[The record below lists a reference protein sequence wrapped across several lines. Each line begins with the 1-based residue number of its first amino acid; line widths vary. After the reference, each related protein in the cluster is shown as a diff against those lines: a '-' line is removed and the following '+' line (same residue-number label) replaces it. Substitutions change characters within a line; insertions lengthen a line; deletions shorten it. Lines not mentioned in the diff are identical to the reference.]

1 MMTSDNVS
9 RRLFLGGSAAAAVVA
24 ASAATATAARA
35 STMSARASDGGT
47 LKAGAG
53 KSVISIPASILPTWD
68 GFTALNDDLYVR
80 VLLVDNG
87 ETSVAFAVY
96 DMTGID
102 DPTFVPVLQD
112 AINEITGVPTDNVIV
127 SVTHSFS
134 APHIFQLSQETGTDL
149 ANLETY
155 RANTLAATKAAA
167 TSAYNSLQ
175 PARVG
180 YGRGKSDVNVNRN
193 VDTIDGWW
201 LGTGEA
207 GPSDKSVRVTRFDDL
222 DGNPF
227 AIICN
232 YSVQSAVMIS
242 SVMDDG
248 ALPIT
253 SDLAGWAVDHV
264 EGQYDGVTG
273 FFLCGATGDQFPTFM
288 SNRYV
293 IDKDK
298 NWSMVDAHDGG
309 WLLLTVQAERLGT
322 EVVRVAQTIETTA
335 DPTIRLVTGSV
346 TATEVT
352 QGHPADPVT
361 SYTWTPDGTI
371 DMPVWVLQIGDG
383 VFIGVE
389 PELSTETSL
398 DIMAASPLPHANIIS
413 NLAGGAKNMADI
425 WNYDHITYESVD
437 SFLAKGTA
445 EMVAHKAAQ
454 LLRTLR

>member
-1 MMTSDNVS
+1 MTSDNFS
-9 RRLFLGGSAAAAVVA
+9 RRAFIGSSVAAAAATA
-24 ASAATATAARA
+24 ATVATATTASA
-35 STMSARASDGGT
+35 STTAGKTAGGGT

-53 KSVISIPASILPTWD
+53 KSVISIPSSILPTWD
-68 GFTALNDDLYVR
+68 GFTALHDDLYVR
-80 VLLVDNG
+80 VLLVENG
-87 ETSVAFAVY
+87 GTKVAFAVY

-102 DPTFVPVLQD
+102 DPTFIPVLQD
-112 AINEITGVPTDNVIV
+112 AVSEITGVPADNILV

-134 APHIFQLSQETGTDL
+134 APHIFQLSMETGTDL

-167 TSAYNSLQ
+167 TSAYQSLQ

-193 VDTIDGWW
+193 VDTADGWW

-253 SDLAGWAVDHV
+253 SDLAGWTVDHV

-273 FFLCGATGDQFPTFM
+273 FFLCGATGDQFPTFI

-298 NWSMVDAHDGG
+298 NWSMVDAHDAG

-322 EVVRVAQTIETTA
+322 EVVRVAQTIETKTDA
-335 DPTIRLVTGSV
+335 TIRLLTGSV
-346 TATEVT
+346 TATEVD
-352 QGHPADPVT
+352 QGHPTGPVM
-361 SYTWTPDGTI
+361 SYTSTPDGTI

-383 VFIGVE
+383 VFIGAE

-398 DIMAASPLPHANIIS
+398 DMMAAAPLPHANVIS
-413 NLAGGAKNMADI
+413 NLQGGAKNMADI
-425 WNYDHITYESVD
+425 WNYDHITYESMD

-445 EMVAHKAAQ
+445 EVVAHKAAQ
-454 LLRTLR
+454 VLRSLR